1 MLEISLILKGFFIGA
16 SMLVPGVSG
25 GTMAMILGIYDRLVS
40 SISSFFKHKKESF
53 FFLLQFVLGAGAA
66 FLLLSGFMAAL
77 TERFPEQTAFFVL
90 GAILG
95 GIPVIWK
102 ASTIRRPS
110 VSNFLWLAAGIL
122 MVVALSFLPKNLFD
136 GGEASLL
143 GFMIQFIAGIL
154 GALALVLPGIS
165 FSSMLYMMGVYNFI
179 FSSIGDRNFVV
190 LLPFAAGGVV
200 GVLLLTKFLEK
211 AMNDFPQPTYMVILG
226 FVLASMWDIWAAMPS
241 VPTGLTLLP
250 CLGLFV
256 VGFIII
262 RLLAAREA

>member
-1 MLEISLILKGFFIGA
+1 
-16 SMLVPGVSG
+16 
-25 GTMAMILGIYDRLVS
+25 
-40 SISSFFKHKKESF
+40 
-53 FFLLQFVLGAGAA
+53 
-66 FLLLSGFMAAL
+66 MAAL

-110 VSNFLWLAAGIL
+110 VSSFLWLAAGIL

-143 GFMIQFIAGIL
+143 GFVIQFIAGIL

-179 FSSIGDRNFVV
+179 FSSIAFC
-190 LLPFAAGGVV
+190 
-200 GVLLLTKFLEK
+200 TK
-211 AMNDFPQPTYMVILG
+211 A
-226 FVLASMWDIWAAMPS
+226 PS
-241 VPTGLTLLP
+241 LNHRIRSSHSLRTGICSIKTP
-250 CLGLFV
+250 
-256 VGFIII
+256 
-262 RLLAAREA
+262 

>member
-1 MLEISLILKGFFIGA
+1 MLELSLIFKGFFIGA

-40 SISSFFKHKKESF
+40 SISSFRKHKKESF

-77 TERFPEQTAFFVL
+77 NTRFPEQTAFFVL

-102 ASTIRRPS
+102 AAHIKRPS

-122 MVVALSFLPKNLFD
+122 LVVALSFLPKNLFD
-136 GGEASLL
+136 GSESSLTGIL
-143 GFMIQFIAGIL
+143 IQFLAGIL

-179 FSSIGDRNFVV
+179 FGSLGDRNFVV
-190 LLPFAAGGVV
+190 LIPFAAGGIL

-211 AMNDFPQPTYMVILG
+211 AMNDYPQPTYMVILG
-226 FVLASMWDIWAAMPS
+226 FVLASMWDIWEAMPS
-241 VPTGLTLLP
+241 IPSGLTLLP
-250 CLGLFV
+250 CLGLFAA
-256 VGFIII
+256 GFLII
-262 RLLAAREA
+262 RFLASREA